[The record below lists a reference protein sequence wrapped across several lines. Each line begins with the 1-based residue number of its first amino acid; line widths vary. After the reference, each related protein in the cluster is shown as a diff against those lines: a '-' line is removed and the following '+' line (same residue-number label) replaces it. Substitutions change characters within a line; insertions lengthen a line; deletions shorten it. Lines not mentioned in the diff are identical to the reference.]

1 MILLPA
7 IDIKDGTCVR
17 LQKGDYQTAHKVAE
31 NPLETALSF
40 QKAGAEW
47 IHMVDLDGAKDA
59 VMVNQK
65 IFLEIA
71 QKTNLRVEL
80 GGGIRNMETV
90 DYYLQN
96 GISRVILG
104 SAAVK
109 NPRFVERAVG
119 KYRDQIAVG
128 IDARNEMVAAE
139 GWLDTSNVH
148 YLDLAKKME
157 QIGVKTIIF
166 TDIAKDGMLQ
176 GPNVEQLR
184 QLNAAVSCNI
194 IASGGVSTIEDI
206 RRLRDERLY
215 GAICGKALYTG
226 GIDLQKAIFLV
237 KGNAFTDKYFQK
249 SELLPAII
257 QEASTGQVLMLAY
270 MNRESMQLTL
280 DTGYTWFYSRSRK
293 ELWNKGATSGHLQK
307 VVAVFGDCDDD
318 TLLVQVEQTGP
329 ACHTGAHSCF
339 FNEIIVT
346 GGTGHA
352 VK

>member
-65 IFLEIA
+65 NFFLEIA

-148 YLDLAKKME
+148 YLDLDKKME

-226 GIDLQKAIFLV
+226 RIDLQKRFFLQREMPLQINIFKKVSFCRQLF
-237 KGNAFTDKYFQK
+237 KR
-249 SELLPAII
+249 LLQARCLCWPI
-257 QEASTGQVLMLAY
+257 
-270 MNRESMQLTL
+270 
-280 DTGYTWFYSRSRK
+280 
-293 ELWNKGATSGHLQK
+293 
-307 VVAVFGDCDDD
+307 
-318 TLLVQVEQTGP
+318 
-329 ACHTGAHSCF
+329 
-339 FNEIIVT
+339 
-346 GGTGHA
+346 
-352 VK
+352 

>member
-226 GIDLQKAIFLV
+226 GIDLQKAVFLA

-249 SELLPAII
+249 SELLPAIV

-280 DTGYTWFYSRSRK
+280 DTGYTWFTAGQEKS
-293 ELWNKGATSGHLQK
+293 
-307 VVAVFGDCDDD
+307 FGIRAPPRDIC
-318 TLLVQVEQTGP
+318 
-329 ACHTGAHSCF
+329 
-339 FNEIIVT
+339 
-346 GGTGHA
+346 
-352 VK
+352 KRW

>member
-1 MILLPA
+1 MDEALAFSSVDISGRPFLVFDASFPEESIGGYDSCMTEEFFRALAFQAGITLHLKCEYGKNSHHMTEAVYKAAAHALKAAVQETGAGCYPPKEFYKEKKCMILLPA

-148 YLDLAKKME
+148 YLDLAKK
-157 QIGVKTIIF
+157 
-166 TDIAKDGMLQ
+166 
-176 GPNVEQLR
+176 
-184 QLNAAVSCNI
+184 
-194 IASGGVSTIEDI
+194 
-206 RRLRDERLY
+206 
-215 GAICGKALYTG
+215 
-226 GIDLQKAIFLV
+226 
-237 KGNAFTDKYFQK
+237 
-249 SELLPAII
+249 
-257 QEASTGQVLMLAY
+257 
-270 MNRESMQLTL
+270 
-280 DTGYTWFYSRSRK
+280 
-293 ELWNKGATSGHLQK
+293 WNKS
-307 VVAVFGDCDDD
+307 V
-318 TLLVQVEQTGP
+318 
-329 ACHTGAHSCF
+329 
-339 FNEIIVT
+339 
-346 GGTGHA
+346 
-352 VK
+352 